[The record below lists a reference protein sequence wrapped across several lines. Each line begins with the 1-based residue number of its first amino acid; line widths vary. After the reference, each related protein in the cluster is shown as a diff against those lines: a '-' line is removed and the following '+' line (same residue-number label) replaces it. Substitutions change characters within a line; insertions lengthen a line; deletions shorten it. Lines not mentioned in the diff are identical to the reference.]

1 MRNGEKNLNMKG
13 KKDRKTVITSC
24 NLWIKGIFHTNF
36 QINILLN
43 SYLIFL
49 DYKQQA
55 AIEGEQLKIDIMK
68 HMLGIIQYGGFL

>member
-1 MRNGEKNLNMKG
+1 MRNGEKKSEYER

-49 DYKQQA
+49 DYKQ
-55 AIEGEQLKIDIMK
+55 
-68 HMLGIIQYGGFL
+68 